1 MYRSPAISTH
11 LQWYHGNH
19 SDADVMRSVVDS
31 PAWVHIDEKFP
42 DFAANPEN
50 LRFGLSLDGVNP
62 FKQGSTAHS
71 TWPILMLIYNL
82 PPWLVTKSFFVSL
95 TLLSFGKDS
104 PTLDNID
111 VFLQPLVE
119 EPLELWDGV
128 DAQNF
133 AKPP

>member
-1 MYRSPAISTH
+1 
-11 LQWYHGNH
+11 
-19 SDADVMRSVVDS
+19 
-31 PAWVHIDEKFP
+31 
-42 DFAANPEN
+42 
-50 LRFGLSLDGVNP
+50 
-62 FKQGSTAHS
+62 
-71 TWPILMLIYNL
+71 
-82 PPWLVTKSFFVSL
+82 VTKSFFVSL